1 MSFQNL
7 YESENTLINNHSYKS
22 NDMNLNQKFNFNF
35 INRKFYWKELMK
47 IRIKNLEQT
56 GDISIISPYVENILY
71 TRLDLENLDL
81 LSEEYIIQLITLLQ
95 LVGQYLIY
103 TQKMLESENY
113 DLKQNIIFLK
123 NNLIENEKYK
133 NIIDNL
139 NRQIQE
145 KDFLIKTYQN
155 MTQNTNDINDI
166 NSEGKDINMKS
177 IPEISYIKK
186 TYYYC
191 NICLGKKFKTQKYL
205 DEHMIR
211 RHYNFKDLYI
221 NKKEIEEKNT
231 QDELYR
237 LEFNEKINLIKS
249 QYDDLFRQK
258 EDNREFDILNKK
270 FELLQN
276 QIMLQYNK
284 INKGKN
290 KSDNELK
297 IKYDDLLEKYN
308 ILLKKLEEKERK
320 EKLDRDFD
328 FNKKSSKNEESI
340 HISKKDSKEN
350 FTNKKMDDKNNILEI
365 NQINT
370 NISNFNLIENSKSKE
385 KEIDNKNEIINKSD
399 SKIIKEKNKEE
410 DNKMIKNQKN
420 ENEISFKN
428 DNNDNNNKIDINNNL
443 IKEEENKKF
452 LTNDGNE
459 SIHDQK
465 NKSIQKNEEKKKSIN
480 DNLEI
485 NLNPQNNEL
494 KKSNSTKKEE
504 KIEINISHNSNK
516 KEDNNLKNHKIL
528 LKSKNEK
535 EKEKDDIHEIE
546 INNIL
551 LNKNLDNLDDKLK
564 LFYRQYEQRDKNCLL
579 GEISNYKKTDIPKK
593 SISDIKEIIKEKKY
607 SEDYIKQYKNYG
619 YLNKELQLDELFNSL
634 KKYKNNEIN
643 NQINIKD
650 SSQSENNNIKI
661 SKENKEESKL
671 IDDNKDKVENKKNE
685 IIIESSYIKG
695 FDLTKSTK

>member
-7 YESENTLINNHSYKS
+7 YESEKALLNNNSYKS
-22 NDMNLNQKFNFNF
+22 NDNYSNQKLMFNF

-47 IRIKNLEQT
+47 IRTKNIEST
-56 GDISIISPYVENILY
+56 GDVSILSPYVENILY

-95 LVGQYLIY
+95 LIGQYLVY

-113 DLKQNIIFLK
+113 NLKQNIIYLK
-123 NNLIENEKYK
+123 NNLIENEKYQS
-133 NIIDNL
+133 IIDNL

-145 KDFLIKTYQN
+145 KDFLIRTYQN
-155 MTQNTNDINDI
+155 MTQNGNDINDI
-166 NSEGKDINMKS
+166 NSEDKDINMKNIS
-177 IPEISYIKK
+177 EISYIKK

-221 NKKEIEEKNT
+221 NKKEIEEKKE

-249 QYDDLFRQK
+249 QYDALFIQK

-276 QIMLQYNK
+276 QIMLQNNK
-284 INKGKN
+284 INKEKN
-290 KSDNELK
+290 KSENEVK

-308 ILLKKLEEKERK
+308 ILLKKLEENERK
-320 EKLDRDFD
+320 AKLDKDFD
-328 FNKKSSKNEESI
+328 FEKKSSKNEGNI
-340 HISKKDSKEN
+340 KISKKDSKEDLI
-350 FTNKKMDDKNNILEI
+350 NKKIEEKNNILEI

-370 NISNFNLIENSKSKE
+370 NISNINIINNNKSEE
-385 KEIDNKNEIINKSD
+385 KEIDNINEIINKSD
-399 SKIIKEKNKEE
+399 SKIINEKNKEE
-410 DNKMIKNQKN
+410 DNKININQKN

-428 DNNDNNNKIDINNNL
+428 DNNKSKIDIINSS

-459 SIHDQK
+459 TIHEPK
-465 NKSIQKNEEKKKSIN
+465 NISIQKDEEKKKSIN
-480 DNLEI
+480 DNKEI

-504 KIEINISHNSNK
+504 KFELNISKNSK
-516 KEDNNLKNHKIL
+516 KGEDNILKNPKTI

-535 EKEKDDIHEIE
+535 EKDDINEIE
-546 INNIL
+546 IKNIP
-551 LNKNLDNLDDKLK
+551 LNENLDNLDDKLK
-564 LFYRQYEQRDKNCLL
+564 LFYHQYEQRDKNCLS
-579 GEISNYKKTDIPKK
+579 GEITNYKKTDIPKK
-593 SISDIKEIIKEKKY
+593 SISDIKEILKEKKY

-619 YLNKELQLDELFNSL
+619 YLNKQLQLDELFNSL
-634 KKYKNNEIN
+634 KKHQNN
-643 NQINIKD
+643 NQMILKD
-650 SSQSENNNIKI
+650 SSQNENNNIKI
-661 SKENKEESKL
+661 TQKISKEIKEEDKL
-671 IDDNKDKVENKKNE
+671 IDNNQNKEENKKNE

>member
-7 YESENTLINNHSYKS
+7 YESEKSLLNNNSYKS
-22 NDMNLNQKFNFNF
+22 NDNYSNQKFMFNF

-47 IRIKNLEQT
+47 IRTKNIEST
-56 GDISIISPYVENILY
+56 GDVSILSPYVENILY

-95 LVGQYLIY
+95 LIGQYLVY

-113 DLKQNIIFLK
+113 NLKQNIIYLK
-123 NNLIENEKYK
+123 NNLIENEKYQS
-133 NIIDNL
+133 IIDNL

-155 MTQNTNDINDI
+155 MTQNGNDINDI
-166 NSEGKDINMKS
+166 NSEDKDINMKNIS
-177 IPEISYIKK
+177 EISYIKK

-221 NKKEIEEKNT
+221 NKKEIEEKKE

-249 QYDDLFRQK
+249 QYDALFMQK

-276 QIMLQYNK
+276 QIMLQNNK
-284 INKGKN
+284 INKEKN
-290 KSDNELK
+290 KSENEVK

-308 ILLKKLEEKERK
+308 ILLKKLEENERK
-320 EKLDRDFD
+320 AKLDKDFD
-328 FNKKSSKNEESI
+328 FDKKSSKNEGNI
-340 HISKKDSKEN
+340 KISKKDSKEDLI
-350 FTNKKMDDKNNILEI
+350 NKKIEEKNNILEI

-370 NISNFNLIENSKSKE
+370 NISNINIINNNKSEE
-385 KEIDNKNEIINKSD
+385 KEIDNINEIINKSD
-399 SKIIKEKNKEE
+399 SKIINEKNKEE
-410 DNKMIKNQKN
+410 DNKININQKN

-428 DNNDNNNKIDINNNL
+428 DNNKSKIDIINSS

-459 SIHDQK
+459 TIHEPK
-465 NKSIQKNEEKKKSIN
+465 NISIQKDEEKKKSIN
-480 DNLEI
+480 DNKEI

-504 KIEINISHNSNK
+504 KFELNISKNSK
-516 KEDNNLKNHKIL
+516 KGEDNILKNPKTI

-535 EKEKDDIHEIE
+535 EKDDINEIE
-546 INNIL
+546 IKNIP
-551 LNKNLDNLDDKLK
+551 LNENLDNLDDKLK
-564 LFYRQYEQRDKNCLL
+564 LFYHQYEQRDKNCLS
-579 GEISNYKKTDIPKK
+579 GEITNYKKTDIPKK
-593 SISDIKEIIKEKKY
+593 SISDIKEILKEKKY

-619 YLNKELQLDELFNSL
+619 YLNKQLQLDELFNSL
-634 KKYKNNEIN
+634 KKHQNN
-643 NQINIKD
+643 NQMILKD
-650 SSQSENNNIKI
+650 SSQNENNNIKI
-661 SKENKEESKL
+661 TQKISKEIKEEDKL
-671 IDDNKDKVENKKNE
+671 IDNNQNKEENKKNE

>member
-7 YESENTLINNHSYKS
+7 YEKEKALLNNNSYKS
-22 NDMNLNQKFNFNF
+22 NDIYSNQKFMFNF

-47 IRIKNLEQT
+47 IRTKNIEST
-56 GDISIISPYVENILY
+56 GDVSILSPYVENILY

-95 LVGQYLIY
+95 LIGQYLVY

-113 DLKQNIIFLK
+113 NLKQNIIYLK
-123 NNLIENEKYK
+123 NNLIENEKYQS
-133 NIIDNL
+133 IIDNL

-145 KDFLIKTYQN
+145 KDFLIRTYQN
-155 MTQNTNDINDI
+155 MTQNGNDINDI
-166 NSEGKDINMKS
+166 NSEDKDINMKN

-221 NKKEIEEKNT
+221 NKKEIEEKKE

-249 QYDDLFRQK
+249 QYDALFMQK

-276 QIMLQYNK
+276 QIMLQNNK
-284 INKGKN
+284 INKEKN
-290 KSDNELK
+290 KSENEVK

-308 ILLKKLEEKERK
+308 ILLKKLEENERK
-320 EKLDRDFD
+320 AKLDKDFD
-328 FNKKSSKNEESI
+328 FDKKSSKNEGNI
-340 HISKKDSKEN
+340 KISKKDSKEDLI
-350 FTNKKMDDKNNILEI
+350 NKKIEEKNNILEI

-370 NISNFNLIENSKSKE
+370 NISNINIINNNKSEE
-385 KEIDNKNEIINKSD
+385 KEIDNINEIINKSD
-399 SKIIKEKNKEE
+399 SKIINEKNKEE
-410 DNKMIKNQKN
+410 DNKININQKN

-428 DNNDNNNKIDINNNL
+428 DNNKSKIDIINSS

-459 SIHDQK
+459 TIHEPK
-465 NKSIQKNEEKKKSIN
+465 NISIQKDEEKKKSIN
-480 DNLEI
+480 DNKEI

-504 KIEINISHNSNK
+504 KIELNISKNSK
-516 KEDNNLKNHKIL
+516 KGEDNILKNPKTI

-535 EKEKDDIHEIE
+535 EKDDINEIE
-546 INNIL
+546 IKNIP
-551 LNKNLDNLDDKLK
+551 LNENLDDKLK
-564 LFYRQYEQRDKNCLL
+564 LFYHQYEQRDKKCLS
-579 GEISNYKKTDIPKK
+579 GEITNYKKTDIPKK
-593 SISDIKEIIKEKKY
+593 SISDIKEILKEKKY

-619 YLNKELQLDELFNSL
+619 YLNKQLQLDELFNSL
-634 KKYKNNEIN
+634 KKHQNN
-643 NQINIKD
+643 NQMILKD
-650 SSQSENNNIKI
+650 SSQNENNNIKI
-661 SKENKEESKL
+661 TQKISKEIKEENKL
-671 IDDNKDKVENKKNE
+671 IDNNQNKEENKKNE

>member
-7 YESENTLINNHSYKS
+7 YKSEKSLLNNNSYKS
-22 NDMNLNQKFNFNF
+22 NDIYSNQKFIFNF

-47 IRIKNLEQT
+47 IRTKNIEST
-56 GDISIISPYVENILY
+56 GDVSILSPYVENILY

-95 LVGQYLIY
+95 LIGQYLVY
-103 TQKMLESENY
+103 TQKKLESENY
-113 DLKQNIIFLK
+113 NLKQNIIYLK
-123 NNLIENEKYK
+123 NNLIENEKYQS
-133 NIIDNL
+133 IIDNL

-145 KDFLIKTYQN
+145 KDFLIRTYQN
-155 MTQNTNDINDI
+155 MTQNGNDINDI
-166 NSEGKDINMKS
+166 NSEDKDINMKNIS
-177 IPEISYIKK
+177 EISYIKK

-221 NKKEIEEKNT
+221 NKKEIEEKKE

-249 QYDDLFRQK
+249 QYDALFMQK

-276 QIMLQYNK
+276 QIMLQNNK
-284 INKGKN
+284 INKEKN
-290 KSDNELK
+290 KSENEVK

-308 ILLKKLEEKERK
+308 ILLKKLEENERK
-320 EKLDRDFD
+320 AKLDKDFD
-328 FNKKSSKNEESI
+328 FEKKSSKNEGNI
-340 HISKKDSKEN
+340 KISKKDSKEDLI
-350 FTNKKMDDKNNILEI
+350 NKKIEEKNNILEI
-365 NQINT
+365 NQIN
-370 NISNFNLIENSKSKE
+370 NISNINIINNNKSEE
-385 KEIDNKNEIINKSD
+385 KEIDNINEIINKSD
-399 SKIIKEKNKEE
+399 SKIINEKNKEE
-410 DNKMIKNQKN
+410 DNKININQKN

-428 DNNDNNNKIDINNNL
+428 DNNKSKIDIINSS

-459 SIHDQK
+459 TIHEPK
-465 NKSIQKNEEKKKSIN
+465 NISIQKDEEKKKSIN
-480 DNLEI
+480 DNKEI

-504 KIEINISHNSNK
+504 KFELNISKNSK
-516 KEDNNLKNHKIL
+516 KGEDNILKNPKTI

-535 EKEKDDIHEIE
+535 EKDDINEIE
-546 INNIL
+546 IKNIP
-551 LNKNLDNLDDKLK
+551 LNENLDNLDDKLK
-564 LFYRQYEQRDKNCLL
+564 LFYHQYEQRDKKCLS
-579 GEISNYKKTDIPKK
+579 GEITNYKKTDIPKK
-593 SISDIKEIIKEKKY
+593 SISDIKEILKEKKY

-619 YLNKELQLDELFNSL
+619 YLNKQLQLDELFNSL
-634 KKYKNNEIN
+634 KKHQNN
-643 NQINIKD
+643 NQMILKD
-650 SSQSENNNIKI
+650 SSQNENNNIKI
-661 SKENKEESKL
+661 TQKISKEIKEENKL
-671 IDDNKDKVENKKNE
+671 IDNNQNKEENKKNE

>member
-7 YESENTLINNHSYKS
+7 YKSEKSLLNNNSYKS
-22 NDMNLNQKFNFNF
+22 NDIYSNQKFIFNF

-47 IRIKNLEQT
+47 IRTKNIEST
-56 GDISIISPYVENILY
+56 GDVSILSPYVENILY

-95 LVGQYLIY
+95 LIGQYLVY

-113 DLKQNIIFLK
+113 NLKQNIIYLK
-123 NNLIENEKYK
+123 NNLIENEKYQS
-133 NIIDNL
+133 IIDNL

-145 KDFLIKTYQN
+145 KDFLIRTYQN
-155 MTQNTNDINDI
+155 MTQNGNDINDI
-166 NSEGKDINMKS
+166 NSEDKDINMKNIS
-177 IPEISYIKK
+177 EISYIKK

-221 NKKEIEEKNT
+221 NKKEIEEKKE

-249 QYDDLFRQK
+249 QYDALFIQK

-276 QIMLQYNK
+276 QIMLQNNK
-284 INKGKN
+284 INKEKN
-290 KSDNELK
+290 KSENEVK

-308 ILLKKLEEKERK
+308 ILLKKLEENERK
-320 EKLDRDFD
+320 AKLDKDFD
-328 FNKKSSKNEESI
+328 FDKKSSKNEGNI
-340 HISKKDSKEN
+340 KISKKDSKEDLI
-350 FTNKKMDDKNNILEI
+350 NKKIEEKNNILEI

-370 NISNFNLIENSKSKE
+370 NISNINIINNNKSEE
-385 KEIDNKNEIINKSD
+385 KEIDNINEIINKSD
-399 SKIIKEKNKEE
+399 SKIINEKNKEE
-410 DNKMIKNQKN
+410 DNKININQKN

-428 DNNDNNNKIDINNNL
+428 DNNKSKIDIINSS

-459 SIHDQK
+459 TIHEPK
-465 NKSIQKNEEKKKSIN
+465 NISIQKDEEKKKSIN
-480 DNLEI
+480 DNKEI

-504 KIEINISHNSNK
+504 KFELNISKNSK
-516 KEDNNLKNHKIL
+516 KGEDNILKNPKTI

-535 EKEKDDIHEIE
+535 EKDDINEIE
-546 INNIL
+546 IKNIP
-551 LNKNLDNLDDKLK
+551 LNENLDNLDDKLK
-564 LFYRQYEQRDKNCLL
+564 LFYHQYEQRDKKCLS
-579 GEISNYKKTDIPKK
+579 GEITNYKKTDIPKK
-593 SISDIKEIIKEKKY
+593 SISDIKEILKEKKY

-619 YLNKELQLDELFNSL
+619 YLNKQLQLDELFNSL
-634 KKYKNNEIN
+634 KKHQNN
-643 NQINIKD
+643 NQMILKD
-650 SSQSENNNIKI
+650 SSQNENNNIKI
-661 SKENKEESKL
+661 TQKISKEIKEENKL
-671 IDDNKDKVENKKNE
+671 IDNNQNKEENKKNE

>member
-7 YESENTLINNHSYKS
+7 YESEKALLNNNSYKS
-22 NDMNLNQKFNFNF
+22 NDNYSNQKLMFNF

-47 IRIKNLEQT
+47 IRTKNIEST
-56 GDISIISPYVENILY
+56 GDVSILSPYVENILY

-95 LVGQYLIY
+95 LIGQYLVY

-113 DLKQNIIFLK
+113 NLKQNIIYLK
-123 NNLIENEKYK
+123 NNLIENEKYQS
-133 NIIDNL
+133 IIDNL

-145 KDFLIKTYQN
+145 KDFLIRTYQN
-155 MTQNTNDINDI
+155 MTQNGNYINDI
-166 NSEGKDINMKS
+166 NSEDKDINMKNIS
-177 IPEISYIKK
+177 EISYIKK

-221 NKKEIEEKNT
+221 NKKEIEEKKE

-249 QYDDLFRQK
+249 QYDALFIQK

-276 QIMLQYNK
+276 QIMLQNNK
-284 INKGKN
+284 INKEKN
-290 KSDNELK
+290 KSENEVK

-308 ILLKKLEEKERK
+308 ILLKKLEENERK
-320 EKLDRDFD
+320 AKLDKDFD
-328 FNKKSSKNEESI
+328 FDKKSSKNEGNI
-340 HISKKDSKEN
+340 KISKKDSKEGLI
-350 FTNKKMDDKNNILEI
+350 NKKIEEKNNILEI

-370 NISNFNLIENSKSKE
+370 NISNINIINNSKNKE

-399 SKIIKEKNKEE
+399 SKIINEKNKEE
-410 DNKMIKNQKN
+410 DNKININQKN

-428 DNNDNNNKIDINNNL
+428 DNNKSKIDIINSS

-459 SIHDQK
+459 TIHEPKNISFQK
-465 NKSIQKNEEKKKSIN
+465 DEEKKKSIN
-480 DNLEI
+480 DNKEI
-485 NLNPQNNEL
+485 NLNSQNNEL

-504 KIEINISHNSNK
+504 KFELNISKNSK
-516 KEDNNLKNHKIL
+516 KGEDNILKNPKTI

-535 EKEKDDIHEIE
+535 EKDDINEIE
-546 INNIL
+546 IKNIP
-551 LNKNLDNLDDKLK
+551 LNENLDNLDDKLK
-564 LFYRQYEQRDKNCLL
+564 LFYHQYEQRDKNCLS
-579 GEISNYKKTDIPKK
+579 GEITNYKKTDIPKK
-593 SISDIKEIIKEKKY
+593 SISDIKEILKEKKY

-619 YLNKELQLDELFNSL
+619 YLNKQLQLDELFNSL
-634 KKYKNNEIN
+634 KKHQNN
-643 NQINIKD
+643 NQMILKD
-650 SSQSENNNIKI
+650 SSQNENNNIKI
-661 SKENKEESKL
+661 TQKISKEIKEEDKL
-671 IDDNKDKVENKKNE
+671 IDNNQNKEENKKNE

>member
-7 YESENTLINNHSYKS
+7 YESEKSLLNNNSYKS
-22 NDMNLNQKFNFNF
+22 NDIYSNQKFMFNF

-47 IRIKNLEQT
+47 IRTKNIEST
-56 GDISIISPYVENILY
+56 GDVSILSPYVENILY

-95 LVGQYLIY
+95 LIGQYLVY
-103 TQKMLESENY
+103 TQKKLESENY
-113 DLKQNIIFLK
+113 NLKQNIIYLK
-123 NNLIENEKYK
+123 NNLIENEKYQS
-133 NIIDNL
+133 IIDNL

-155 MTQNTNDINDI
+155 MTQNGNDINDI
-166 NSEGKDINMKS
+166 NSEDKDLNMKNIS
-177 IPEISYIKK
+177 EISYIKK

-221 NKKEIEEKNT
+221 NKKEIEEKKE

-249 QYDDLFRQK
+249 QYDTLFIQN

-276 QIMLQYNK
+276 QIMLQNNK
-284 INKGKN
+284 INKDKN
-290 KSDNELK
+290 KSENEVK

-308 ILLKKLEEKERK
+308 ILLKKLEENERK
-320 EKLDRDFD
+320 AKLDKDFD
-328 FNKKSSKNEESI
+328 FDKKSSKNEGNI
-340 HISKKDSKEN
+340 KISKKDSKEDLI
-350 FTNKKMDDKNNILEI
+350 NKKIEEKNNILEI

-370 NISNFNLIENSKSKE
+370 NISNINIINNNKSEE
-385 KEIDNKNEIINKSD
+385 KEIDNINEIINKSD
-399 SKIIKEKNKEE
+399 SKIINEKNKEE
-410 DNKMIKNQKN
+410 DNKININQKN

-428 DNNDNNNKIDINNNL
+428 DNNKSKIDIINSS

-459 SIHDQK
+459 TIHEPK
-465 NKSIQKNEEKKKSIN
+465 NISIQKDEEKKKSIN
-480 DNLEI
+480 DNKEI

-504 KIEINISHNSNK
+504 KLELNISKNSK
-516 KEDNNLKNHKIL
+516 KGEDNILKNPKTI

-535 EKEKDDIHEIE
+535 EKDDINEIE
-546 INNIL
+546 IKNIP
-551 LNKNLDNLDDKLK
+551 LNENLDNLDDKLK
-564 LFYRQYEQRDKNCLL
+564 LFYHQYEQRDKNCLS
-579 GEISNYKKTDIPKK
+579 GEITNYKKTDIPKK
-593 SISDIKEIIKEKKY
+593 SISDIKEILKEKKY

-619 YLNKELQLDELFNSL
+619 YLNKQLQLDELFNSL
-634 KKYKNNEIN
+634 KKHQNN
-643 NQINIKD
+643 NQMILKD
-650 SSQSENNNIKI
+650 SSQNENNNIKI
-661 SKENKEESKL
+661 TQKISKEIKEENKL
-671 IDDNKDKVENKKNE
+671 IDNNQNKEENKKNE

>member
-7 YESENTLINNHSYKS
+7 YESEKSLLNNNSYKS
-22 NDMNLNQKFNFNF
+22 NDIYSNQKFMFNF

-47 IRIKNLEQT
+47 IRTKNIEST
-56 GDISIISPYVENILY
+56 GDVSILSPYVENILY
-71 TRLDLENLDL
+71 TRLDFENLDL

-95 LVGQYLIY
+95 LIGQYLVY

-113 DLKQNIIFLK
+113 NLKQNIIYLK
-123 NNLIENEKYK
+123 NNLIENEKYQS
-133 NIIDNL
+133 IIDNL

-145 KDFLIKTYQN
+145 KDFLIRTYQN
-155 MTQNTNDINDI
+155 MTQNGNDINDI
-166 NSEGKDINMKS
+166 NSENKDINMKNIS
-177 IPEISYIKK
+177 EISYIKK

-221 NKKEIEEKNT
+221 NKKEIEEKKE

-249 QYDDLFRQK
+249 QYDALFMQK

-276 QIMLQYNK
+276 QIMLQNNK
-284 INKGKN
+284 INKEKN
-290 KSDNELK
+290 KSENEVK

-308 ILLKKLEEKERK
+308 ILLKKLEENERK
-320 EKLDRDFD
+320 EKLDKDFD
-328 FNKKSSKNEESI
+328 FEKKSSKNEGNI
-340 HISKKDSKEN
+340 KISKKDSKEDLI
-350 FTNKKMDDKNNILEI
+350 NKKIEEKNNILEI

-370 NISNFNLIENSKSKE
+370 NISNINTINNNNSKE

-399 SKIIKEKNKEE
+399 SKIINEKNKEE
-410 DNKMIKNQKN
+410 DNKININQKN

-428 DNNDNNNKIDINNNL
+428 DNNKSKIDIINSS

-459 SIHDQK
+459 TIHEPK
-465 NKSIQKNEEKKKSIN
+465 NISIQKDEEKKKSIN
-480 DNLEI
+480 DNKEI

-504 KIEINISHNSNK
+504 KLELNISKNSK
-516 KEDNNLKNHKIL
+516 KGEDNILKNPKTI

-535 EKEKDDIHEIE
+535 EKDDINEIE
-546 INNIL
+546 IKNIP
-551 LNKNLDNLDDKLK
+551 LNENLDNLDDKLK
-564 LFYRQYEQRDKNCLL
+564 LFYHQYEQRDKNCLS
-579 GEISNYKKTDIPKK
+579 GEITNYKKTDIPKK
-593 SISDIKEIIKEKKY
+593 SISDIKEILKEKKY

-619 YLNKELQLDELFNSL
+619 YLNKQLQLDELFNSL
-634 KKYKNNEIN
+634 KKHQNN
-643 NQINIKD
+643 NQMILKD
-650 SSQSENNNIKI
+650 SSQNENNNIKI
-661 SKENKEESKL
+661 TQKISKEIKEENKL
-671 IDDNKDKVENKKNE
+671 IDNNQNKEENKKNE

>member
-7 YESENTLINNHSYKS
+7 YESEKSLLNNNSYKS
-22 NDMNLNQKFNFNF
+22 NDIYSNQKFMFNF

-47 IRIKNLEQT
+47 IRIKNIEST
-56 GDISIISPYVENILY
+56 GDVSILSPYVENILY

-95 LVGQYLIY
+95 LIGQYLVY
-103 TQKMLESENY
+103 TQKKLESENY
-113 DLKQNIIFLK
+113 NLKQNIIYLK
-123 NNLIENEKYK
+123 NNLIENEKYQS
-133 NIIDNL
+133 IIDNL

-145 KDFLIKTYQN
+145 KDFLIRTYQN
-155 MTQNTNDINDI
+155 MTQNGNDINDI
-166 NSEGKDINMKS
+166 NSEDKDINMKNIS
-177 IPEISYIKK
+177 EISYIKK

-221 NKKEIEEKNT
+221 NKKEIEEKKE

-249 QYDDLFRQK
+249 QYDALFMQK

-276 QIMLQYNK
+276 QIMLQNNK
-284 INKGKN
+284 INKEKN
-290 KSDNELK
+290 KSENEVK
-297 IKYDDLLEKYN
+297 IKYDGLLEKYN
-308 ILLKKLEEKERK
+308 ILLKKLEENERK
-320 EKLDRDFD
+320 AKLDKDFD
-328 FNKKSSKNEESI
+328 FDKKSSKNEGNI
-340 HISKKDSKEN
+340 KISKKDSKEDLI
-350 FTNKKMDDKNNILEI
+350 NKKIEEKNNILEI

-370 NISNFNLIENSKSKE
+370 NISNINIINNNKSEE
-385 KEIDNKNEIINKSD
+385 KEIDNINEIINKSD
-399 SKIIKEKNKEE
+399 SKIINEKNKEE
-410 DNKMIKNQKN
+410 DNKININQKN

-428 DNNDNNNKIDINNNL
+428 DNNKSKIDIINSS

-459 SIHDQK
+459 TIHEPK
-465 NKSIQKNEEKKKSIN
+465 NISIQKDEEKKKSIN
-480 DNLEI
+480 DNKEI

-504 KIEINISHNSNK
+504 KFELNISKNSK
-516 KEDNNLKNHKIL
+516 KGEDNILKNPKTI

-535 EKEKDDIHEIE
+535 EKDDINEIE
-546 INNIL
+546 IKNIP
-551 LNKNLDNLDDKLK
+551 LNENLDNLDDKLK
-564 LFYRQYEQRDKNCLL
+564 LFYHQYEQRDKKCLS
-579 GEISNYKKTDIPKK
+579 GEITNYKKTDIPKK
-593 SISDIKEIIKEKKY
+593 SISDIKEILKEKKY

-619 YLNKELQLDELFNSL
+619 YLNKQLQLDELFNSL
-634 KKYKNNEIN
+634 KKHQNN
-643 NQINIKD
+643 NQMILKD
-650 SSQSENNNIKI
+650 SSQNENNNIKI
-661 SKENKEESKL
+661 TQKISKEIKEENKL
-671 IDDNKDKVENKKNE
+671 IDNNQNKEENKKNE

>member
-7 YESENTLINNHSYKS
+7 YEKEKALLNNNSYKS
-22 NDMNLNQKFNFNF
+22 NDIYSNQKFMFNF

-47 IRIKNLEQT
+47 IRIKNIEST
-56 GDISIISPYVENILY
+56 GDVSILSPYVENILY

-95 LVGQYLIY
+95 LIGQYLVY

-113 DLKQNIIFLK
+113 NLKQNIIYLK
-123 NNLIENEKYK
+123 NNLIENEKYQS
-133 NIIDNL
+133 IIDNL

-145 KDFLIKTYQN
+145 KDFLIRTYQN
-155 MTQNTNDINDI
+155 MTQNGNDINDI
-166 NSEGKDINMKS
+166 NSEDKDINMKNIS
-177 IPEISYIKK
+177 EISYIKK

-221 NKKEIEEKNT
+221 NKKEIEEKKE

-249 QYDDLFRQK
+249 QYDALFMQK

-276 QIMLQYNK
+276 QIMLQNNK
-284 INKGKN
+284 INKEKN
-290 KSDNELK
+290 KSENEVK

-308 ILLKKLEEKERK
+308 ILLKKLEENERK
-320 EKLDRDFD
+320 AKLDKDFD
-328 FNKKSSKNEESI
+328 FDKKSSKNEGNI
-340 HISKKDSKEN
+340 KISKKDSKEDLI
-350 FTNKKMDDKNNILEI
+350 NKKIEEKNNILEI

-370 NISNFNLIENSKSKE
+370 NISNINIINNNKSEE
-385 KEIDNKNEIINKSD
+385 KEIDNINEIINKSD
-399 SKIIKEKNKEE
+399 SKIINEKNKEE
-410 DNKMIKNQKN
+410 DNKININQKN

-428 DNNDNNNKIDINNNL
+428 DNNKSKIDIINSS

-459 SIHDQK
+459 TIHEPK
-465 NKSIQKNEEKKKSIN
+465 NISIQKDEEKKKSIN
-480 DNLEI
+480 DNKEI
-485 NLNPQNNEL
+485 NINSQNNEL

-504 KIEINISHNSNK
+504 KLELNISKNSK
-516 KEDNNLKNHKIL
+516 KGEDNILKNPKTI

-535 EKEKDDIHEIE
+535 EKDDINEIE
-546 INNIL
+546 IKNIP
-551 LNKNLDNLDDKLK
+551 LNENLDNLDDKLK
-564 LFYRQYEQRDKNCLL
+564 LFYHQYEQRDKKCLS
-579 GEISNYKKTDIPKK
+579 GEITNYKKTDIPKK
-593 SISDIKEIIKEKKY
+593 SISDIKEILKEKKY

-619 YLNKELQLDELFNSL
+619 YLNKQLQLDELFNSL
-634 KKYKNNEIN
+634 KKHQNN
-643 NQINIKD
+643 NQMILKD
-650 SSQSENNNIKI
+650 SSQNENNNIKI
-661 SKENKEESKL
+661 TQKISKEIKEEDKL
-671 IDDNKDKVENKKNE
+671 IDNNQNKEENKKNE

>member
-7 YESENTLINNHSYKS
+7 YEKEKALLNNNSYKS
-22 NDMNLNQKFNFNF
+22 NDIYSNQKFIFNF

-47 IRIKNLEQT
+47 IRTKNIEST
-56 GDISIISPYVENILY
+56 GDVSILSPYVENILY

-95 LVGQYLIY
+95 LIGQYLVY

-113 DLKQNIIFLK
+113 NLKQNIIYLK
-123 NNLIENEKYK
+123 NNLIENEKYQS
-133 NIIDNL
+133 IIDNL

-145 KDFLIKTYQN
+145 KDFLIRTYQN
-155 MTQNTNDINDI
+155 MTQNGNDINDI
-166 NSEGKDINMKS
+166 NSEDKDINMKNIS
-177 IPEISYIKK
+177 EISYIKK

-221 NKKEIEEKNT
+221 NKKEIEEKKE

-249 QYDDLFRQK
+249 QYDALFIQK

-276 QIMLQYNK
+276 QIMLQNNK
-284 INKGKN
+284 INKEKN
-290 KSDNELK
+290 KSENEVK

-308 ILLKKLEEKERK
+308 ILLKKLEENERK
-320 EKLDRDFD
+320 AKLDKDFD
-328 FNKKSSKNEESI
+328 FEKKSSKNEGNI
-340 HISKKDSKEN
+340 KISKKDSKEDLI
-350 FTNKKMDDKNNILEI
+350 NKKIEEKNNILEI

-370 NISNFNLIENSKSKE
+370 NISNINIINNNKSEE
-385 KEIDNKNEIINKSD
+385 KEIDNINEIINKSD
-399 SKIIKEKNKEE
+399 SKIINEKNKEE
-410 DNKMIKNQKN
+410 DNKININQKN

-428 DNNDNNNKIDINNNL
+428 DNNKSKIDIINSS

-459 SIHDQK
+459 TIHEPK
-465 NKSIQKNEEKKKSIN
+465 NISIQKDEEKKKSIN
-480 DNLEI
+480 DNKEI

-504 KIEINISHNSNK
+504 KFELNISKNSK
-516 KEDNNLKNHKIL
+516 KGEDNILKNPKTI

-535 EKEKDDIHEIE
+535 ERDDINEIE
-546 INNIL
+546 IKNIP
-551 LNKNLDNLDDKLK
+551 LNENLDNLDDKLK
-564 LFYRQYEQRDKNCLL
+564 LFYHQYEQRDKNCLS
-579 GEISNYKKTDIPKK
+579 GEITNYKKTDIPKK
-593 SISDIKEIIKEKKY
+593 SISDIKEILKEKKY

-619 YLNKELQLDELFNSL
+619 YLNKQLQLDELFNSL
-634 KKYKNNEIN
+634 KKHQNN
-643 NQINIKD
+643 NQMILKD
-650 SSQSENNNIKI
+650 SSQNENNNIKI
-661 SKENKEESKL
+661 TQKISKEIKEENKL
-671 IDDNKDKVENKKNE
+671 IDNNQNKEENKKNE

>member
-7 YESENTLINNHSYKS
+7 YESEKSLLNNNSYKS
-22 NDMNLNQKFNFNF
+22 NDIYSNQKFMFNF

-47 IRIKNLEQT
+47 IRIKNIEST
-56 GDISIISPYVENILY
+56 GDVSILSPYVENILY

-95 LVGQYLIY
+95 LIGQYLVY

-113 DLKQNIIFLK
+113 NLKQNIIYLK
-123 NNLIENEKYK
+123 NNLIENEKYQS
-133 NIIDNL
+133 IIDNL

-145 KDFLIKTYQN
+145 KDFLIRTYQN
-155 MTQNTNDINDI
+155 MTQNGNDINDI
-166 NSEGKDINMKS
+166 NSEDKDINMKN

-221 NKKEIEEKNT
+221 NKKEIEEKKE

-249 QYDDLFRQK
+249 QYDALFMQK

-276 QIMLQYNK
+276 QIMLQNNK
-284 INKGKN
+284 INKEKN
-290 KSDNELK
+290 KSENEVK

-308 ILLKKLEEKERK
+308 ILLKKLEENERK
-320 EKLDRDFD
+320 AKLDKDFD
-328 FNKKSSKNEESI
+328 FDKKSSKNEGNI
-340 HISKKDSKEN
+340 KISKKDSKEDLI
-350 FTNKKMDDKNNILEI
+350 NKKIEEKNNILEI

-370 NISNFNLIENSKSKE
+370 NISNINIINNNKSEE
-385 KEIDNKNEIINKSD
+385 KEIDNINEIINKSD
-399 SKIIKEKNKEE
+399 SKIINEKNKEE
-410 DNKMIKNQKN
+410 DNKININQKN

-428 DNNDNNNKIDINNNL
+428 DNNKSKIDIINSS

-459 SIHDQK
+459 TIHEPK
-465 NKSIQKNEEKKKSIN
+465 NISIQKDEEKKKSIN
-480 DNLEI
+480 DNKEI

-504 KIEINISHNSNK
+504 KLELNISKNSK
-516 KEDNNLKNHKIL
+516 KGEDNILKNPKTI

-535 EKEKDDIHEIE
+535 EKDDINEIE
-546 INNIL
+546 IKNIP
-551 LNKNLDNLDDKLK
+551 LNENLDNLDDKLK
-564 LFYRQYEQRDKNCLL
+564 LFYHQYEQRDKKCLS
-579 GEISNYKKTDIPKK
+579 GEITNYKKTDIPKK
-593 SISDIKEIIKEKKY
+593 SISDIKEILKEKKY

-619 YLNKELQLDELFNSL
+619 YLNKQLQLDELFNSL
-634 KKYKNNEIN
+634 KKHQNN
-643 NQINIKD
+643 NQMILKD
-650 SSQSENNNIKI
+650 SSQNENNNIKI
-661 SKENKEESKL
+661 TQKISKEIKEEDKL
-671 IDDNKDKVENKKNE
+671 IDNNQNKEENKKNE

>member
-7 YESENTLINNHSYKS
+7 YESEKSLLNNNSYKS
-22 NDMNLNQKFNFNF
+22 NDIYSNQKFMFNF

-47 IRIKNLEQT
+47 IRTKNIEST
-56 GDISIISPYVENILY
+56 GDVSILSPYVENILY

-95 LVGQYLIY
+95 LIGQYLVY
-103 TQKMLESENY
+103 TQKKLESENY
-113 DLKQNIIFLK
+113 NLKQNIIYLK
-123 NNLIENEKYK
+123 NNLIENEKYQS
-133 NIIDNL
+133 IIDNL

-155 MTQNTNDINDI
+155 MTQNGNDINDI
-166 NSEGKDINMKS
+166 NSEDKDKNMKN

-221 NKKEIEEKNT
+221 NKKEIEEKKE

-249 QYDDLFRQK
+249 QYDALFIQK

-276 QIMLQYNK
+276 QIMLQNNK
-284 INKGKN
+284 INKDKN
-290 KSDNELK
+290 KSENEVK

-308 ILLKKLEEKERK
+308 ILLKKLEENERK
-320 EKLDRDFD
+320 AKLDKDFD
-328 FNKKSSKNEESI
+328 FEKKSSKNEGNI
-340 HISKKDSKEN
+340 KISKKDSKEDLI
-350 FTNKKMDDKNNILEI
+350 NKKIEEKNNILEI
-365 NQINT
+365 NQIN
-370 NISNFNLIENSKSKE
+370 NISNINIINNNKSEE
-385 KEIDNKNEIINKSD
+385 KEIDNINEIINKSD
-399 SKIIKEKNKEE
+399 SKIINEKNKEE
-410 DNKMIKNQKN
+410 DNKININQKN

-428 DNNDNNNKIDINNNL
+428 DNNKSKIDIINSS

-459 SIHDQK
+459 TIHEPK
-465 NKSIQKNEEKKKSIN
+465 NISIQKDEEKKKSIN
-480 DNLEI
+480 DNKEI

-504 KIEINISHNSNK
+504 KFELNISKNSK
-516 KEDNNLKNHKIL
+516 KGEDNILKNPKTI

-535 EKEKDDIHEIE
+535 EKDDINEIE
-546 INNIL
+546 IKNIP
-551 LNKNLDNLDDKLK
+551 LNENLDNLDDKLK
-564 LFYRQYEQRDKNCLL
+564 LFYHQYEQRDKKCLS
-579 GEISNYKKTDIPKK
+579 GEITNYKKTDIPKK
-593 SISDIKEIIKEKKY
+593 SISDIKEILKEKKY

-619 YLNKELQLDELFNSL
+619 YLNKQLQLDELFNSL
-634 KKYKNNEIN
+634 KKHQNN
-643 NQINIKD
+643 NQMILKD
-650 SSQSENNNIKI
+650 SSQNENNNIKI
-661 SKENKEESKL
+661 TQKISKEIKEENKL
-671 IDDNKDKVENKKNE
+671 IDNNQNKEENKKNE

>member
-7 YESENTLINNHSYKS
+7 YKSEKSLLNNNSYKS
-22 NDMNLNQKFNFNF
+22 NDIYSNQKFIFNF

-47 IRIKNLEQT
+47 IRTKNIEST
-56 GDISIISPYVENILY
+56 GDVSILSPYVENILY

-95 LVGQYLIY
+95 LIGQYLVY

-113 DLKQNIIFLK
+113 NLKQNIIYLK
-123 NNLIENEKYK
+123 NNLIENEKYQS
-133 NIIDNL
+133 IIDNL

-145 KDFLIKTYQN
+145 KDFLIRTYQN
-155 MTQNTNDINDI
+155 MTQNGNDINDI
-166 NSEGKDINMKS
+166 NSEDKDINMKNIS
-177 IPEISYIKK
+177 EISYIKK

-221 NKKEIEEKNT
+221 NKKEIEEKKE

-249 QYDDLFRQK
+249 QYDALFIQK

-276 QIMLQYNK
+276 QIMLQNNK
-284 INKGKN
+284 INKEKN
-290 KSDNELK
+290 KSENEVK

-308 ILLKKLEEKERK
+308 ILLKKLEENERK
-320 EKLDRDFD
+320 AKLDKDFD
-328 FNKKSSKNEESI
+328 FDKKSSKNEGNI
-340 HISKKDSKEN
+340 KISKKDSKEDLI
-350 FTNKKMDDKNNILEI
+350 NKKIEEKNNILEI

-370 NISNFNLIENSKSKE
+370 NISNINIINNSKNKE

-399 SKIIKEKNKEE
+399 SKIINEKNKEE
-410 DNKMIKNQKN
+410 DNKNNINQKN

-428 DNNDNNNKIDINNNL
+428 DNNKSKIDIINSS

-459 SIHDQK
+459 TIHEPK
-465 NKSIQKNEEKKKSIN
+465 NISIQKDEEKKKSIN
-480 DNLEI
+480 DNKEI

-504 KIEINISHNSNK
+504 KFELNISKNSK
-516 KEDNNLKNHKIL
+516 KGEDNILKNPKTI

-535 EKEKDDIHEIE
+535 EKDDINEIE
-546 INNIL
+546 IKNIP
-551 LNKNLDNLDDKLK
+551 LNENLDNLDDKLK
-564 LFYRQYEQRDKNCLL
+564 LFYHQYEQRDKKCLS
-579 GEISNYKKTDIPKK
+579 GEITNYKKTDIPKK
-593 SISDIKEIIKEKKY
+593 SISDIKEILKEKKY

-619 YLNKELQLDELFNSL
+619 YLNKQLQLDELFNSL
-634 KKYKNNEIN
+634 KKHQNN
-643 NQINIKD
+643 NQMILKD
-650 SSQSENNNIKI
+650 SSQNENNNIKI
-661 SKENKEESKL
+661 TQKISKEIKEENKL
-671 IDDNKDKVENKKNE
+671 IDNNQNKEENKKNE

>member
-7 YESENTLINNHSYKS
+7 YEKEKALLNNNSYKS
-22 NDMNLNQKFNFNF
+22 NDIYSNQKFIFNF

-47 IRIKNLEQT
+47 IRTKNIEST
-56 GDISIISPYVENILY
+56 GDVSILSPYVENILY

-95 LVGQYLIY
+95 LIGQYLVY

-113 DLKQNIIFLK
+113 NLKQNIIYLK
-123 NNLIENEKYK
+123 NNLIENEKYQS
-133 NIIDNL
+133 IIDNL

-145 KDFLIKTYQN
+145 KDFLIRTYQN
-155 MTQNTNDINDI
+155 MTQNGNDINDI
-166 NSEGKDINMKS
+166 NSEDKDINMKNIS
-177 IPEISYIKK
+177 EISYIKK

-221 NKKEIEEKNT
+221 NKKEIEEKKE

-249 QYDDLFRQK
+249 QYDALFMQK

-276 QIMLQYNK
+276 QIMLQNNK
-284 INKGKN
+284 INKEKN
-290 KSDNELK
+290 KSENEVK

-308 ILLKKLEEKERK
+308 ILLKKLEENERK
-320 EKLDRDFD
+320 AKLDKDFD
-328 FNKKSSKNEESI
+328 FDKKSSKNEGNI
-340 HISKKDSKEN
+340 KISKKDSKEDLI
-350 FTNKKMDDKNNILEI
+350 NKKIEEKNNILEI

-370 NISNFNLIENSKSKE
+370 NISNINIINNNKSEE
-385 KEIDNKNEIINKSD
+385 KEIDNINEIINKSD
-399 SKIIKEKNKEE
+399 SKIINEKNKEE
-410 DNKMIKNQKN
+410 DNKININQKN

-428 DNNDNNNKIDINNNL
+428 DNNKSKIDIINSS

-459 SIHDQK
+459 TIHEPK
-465 NKSIQKNEEKKKSIN
+465 NISIQKDEEKKKSIN
-480 DNLEI
+480 DNKEI

-504 KIEINISHNSNK
+504 KFELNISKNSK
-516 KEDNNLKNHKIL
+516 KGEDNILKNPKTI

-535 EKEKDDIHEIE
+535 EKDDINEIE
-546 INNIL
+546 IKNIP
-551 LNKNLDNLDDKLK
+551 LNENLDNLDDKLK
-564 LFYRQYEQRDKNCLL
+564 LFYHQYEQRDKKCLS
-579 GEISNYKKTDIPKK
+579 GEITNYKKTDIPKK
-593 SISDIKEIIKEKKY
+593 SISDIKEILKEKKY

-619 YLNKELQLDELFNSL
+619 YLNKQLQLDELFNSL
-634 KKYKNNEIN
+634 KKHQNN
-643 NQINIKD
+643 NQMILKD
-650 SSQSENNNIKI
+650 SSQNENNNIKI
-661 SKENKEESKL
+661 TQKISKEIKEENKL
-671 IDDNKDKVENKKNE
+671 IDNNQNKEENKKNE

>member
-7 YESENTLINNHSYKS
+7 YESEKSLLNNNSYKS
-22 NDMNLNQKFNFNF
+22 NDIYSNQKFMFNF

-47 IRIKNLEQT
+47 IRTKNIEST
-56 GDISIISPYVENILY
+56 GDVSILSPYVENILY

-95 LVGQYLIY
+95 LIGQYLVY

-113 DLKQNIIFLK
+113 NLKQNIIYLK
-123 NNLIENEKYK
+123 NNLIENEKYQS
-133 NIIDNL
+133 IIDNL

-145 KDFLIKTYQN
+145 KDFLIRTYQN
-155 MTQNTNDINDI
+155 MTQNGNDINDI
-166 NSEGKDINMKS
+166 NSEDKDINMKNIS
-177 IPEISYIKK
+177 EISNKKK

-221 NKKEIEEKNT
+221 NKKEIEEKKE

-249 QYDDLFRQK
+249 QYDALFMQK

-276 QIMLQYNK
+276 QIMLQNNK
-284 INKGKN
+284 INKEKN
-290 KSDNELK
+290 KSENEVK

-308 ILLKKLEEKERK
+308 ILLKKLEENERK
-320 EKLDRDFD
+320 AKLDKDFD
-328 FNKKSSKNEESI
+328 FDKKSSKNEGNI
-340 HISKKDSKEN
+340 KISKKDSKEGLI
-350 FTNKKMDDKNNILEI
+350 NKKIEEKNNILEI

-370 NISNFNLIENSKSKE
+370 NISNINIINNNKSEE

-399 SKIIKEKNKEE
+399 SKIINEKNKEE
-410 DNKMIKNQKN
+410 DNKININQKN

-428 DNNDNNNKIDINNNL
+428 DNNKSKIDIINSA

-459 SIHDQK
+459 TIHEPK
-465 NKSIQKNEEKKKSIN
+465 NISIQKDEEKKKSIN
-480 DNLEI
+480 DNKEI

-504 KIEINISHNSNK
+504 KLELNISKNSK
-516 KEDNNLKNHKIL
+516 KGEDNILKNPKTI

-535 EKEKDDIHEIE
+535 EKDDINEIE
-546 INNIL
+546 IKNIP
-551 LNKNLDNLDDKLK
+551 LNENLDNLDDKLK
-564 LFYRQYEQRDKNCLL
+564 LFYHQYEQRDKKCLS
-579 GEISNYKKTDIPKK
+579 GEITNYKKTDIPKK
-593 SISDIKEIIKEKKY
+593 SISDIKEILKEKKY

-619 YLNKELQLDELFNSL
+619 YLNKQLQLDELFNSL
-634 KKYKNNEIN
+634 KKHQNN
-643 NQINIKD
+643 NQMILKD
-650 SSQSENNNIKI
+650 SSQNENNNIKI
-661 SKENKEESKL
+661 TQKISKEIKEENKL
-671 IDDNKDKVENKKNE
+671 IDNNQNKEENKKNE

>member
-7 YESENTLINNHSYKS
+7 YEKEKALLNNNSYKS
-22 NDMNLNQKFNFNF
+22 NDIYSNQKFMFNF

-47 IRIKNLEQT
+47 IRTKNIEST
-56 GDISIISPYVENILY
+56 GDVSILSPYVENILY

-95 LVGQYLIY
+95 LIGQYLVY

-113 DLKQNIIFLK
+113 NLKQNIIYLK
-123 NNLIENEKYK
+123 NNLIENEKYQS
-133 NIIDNL
+133 IIDNL

-145 KDFLIKTYQN
+145 KDFLIRTYQN
-155 MTQNTNDINDI
+155 MTQNGNDINDI
-166 NSEGKDINMKS
+166 NSEDKDINMKNIS
-177 IPEISYIKK
+177 EISYIKK

-221 NKKEIEEKNT
+221 NKKEIEEKKE

-249 QYDDLFRQK
+249 QYDALFMQK

-276 QIMLQYNK
+276 QIMLQNNK
-284 INKGKN
+284 INKEKN
-290 KSDNELK
+290 KSENEVK

-308 ILLKKLEEKERK
+308 ILLKKLEENERK
-320 EKLDRDFD
+320 AKLDKDFD
-328 FNKKSSKNEESI
+328 FDKKSSKNEENI
-340 HISKKDSKEN
+340 KLSKKDSKEN
-350 FTNKKMDDKNNILEI
+350 LINKKIEEKNNILEI

-370 NISNFNLIENSKSKE
+370 NISNINIINNNKSEE
-385 KEIDNKNEIINKSD
+385 KEIDNINEIINKSD
-399 SKIIKEKNKEE
+399 SKIINEKNKEE
-410 DNKMIKNQKN
+410 DNKININQKN

-428 DNNDNNNKIDINNNL
+428 DNNKSKIDIINSS

-459 SIHDQK
+459 TIHEPK
-465 NKSIQKNEEKKKSIN
+465 NISIQKDEEKKKSIN
-480 DNLEI
+480 VEI

-504 KIEINISHNSNK
+504 KFELNISKNSK
-516 KEDNNLKNHKIL
+516 KGEDNILKNPKTI

-535 EKEKDDIHEIE
+535 EKDDINEIE
-546 INNIL
+546 IKNIP
-551 LNKNLDNLDDKLK
+551 LNENLDNLDDKLK
-564 LFYRQYEQRDKNCLL
+564 LFYHQYEQRDKNCLS
-579 GEISNYKKTDIPKK
+579 GEITNYKKTDIPKK
-593 SISDIKEIIKEKKY
+593 SISDIKEILKEKKY

-619 YLNKELQLDELFNSL
+619 YLNKQLQLDELFNSL
-634 KKYKNNEIN
+634 KKHQNN
-643 NQINIKD
+643 NQMILKD
-650 SSQSENNNIKI
+650 SSQNENNNIKI
-661 SKENKEESKL
+661 TQKISKEIKEENKL
-671 IDDNKDKVENKKNE
+671 IDNNQNKEENKKNE

>member
-7 YESENTLINNHSYKS
+7 YEKEKALLNNNSYKS
-22 NDMNLNQKFNFNF
+22 NDIYSNQKFIFNF

-47 IRIKNLEQT
+47 IRTKNIEST
-56 GDISIISPYVENILY
+56 GDVSILSPYVENILY

-95 LVGQYLIY
+95 LIGQYLVY

-113 DLKQNIIFLK
+113 NLKQNIIYLK
-123 NNLIENEKYK
+123 NNLIENEKYQS
-133 NIIDNL
+133 IIDNL

-145 KDFLIKTYQN
+145 KDFLIRTYQN
-155 MTQNTNDINDI
+155 MTQNGNDINDI
-166 NSEGKDINMKS
+166 NSEDKDINMKNIS
-177 IPEISYIKK
+177 EISYIKK

-221 NKKEIEEKNT
+221 NKKEIEEKKE

-249 QYDDLFRQK
+249 QYDALFIQK

-276 QIMLQYNK
+276 QIMLQNNK
-284 INKGKN
+284 INKEKN
-290 KSDNELK
+290 KSENEVK

-308 ILLKKLEEKERK
+308 ILLKKLEENERK
-320 EKLDRDFD
+320 AKLDKDFD
-328 FNKKSSKNEESI
+328 FEKKSSKNEGNI
-340 HISKKDSKEN
+340 KISKKDSKEDLI
-350 FTNKKMDDKNNILEI
+350 NKKIEEKNNILEI

-370 NISNFNLIENSKSKE
+370 NISNINIINNNKSEE
-385 KEIDNKNEIINKSD
+385 KEIDNINEIINKSD
-399 SKIIKEKNKEE
+399 SKIINEKNKEE
-410 DNKMIKNQKN
+410 DNKININQKN

-428 DNNDNNNKIDINNNL
+428 DNNKSKIDIINSS

-459 SIHDQK
+459 TIHEPK
-465 NKSIQKNEEKKKSIN
+465 NISIQKDEEKKKSIN
-480 DNLEI
+480 DNKEI

-504 KIEINISHNSNK
+504 KFELNISKNSK
-516 KEDNNLKNHKIL
+516 KGEDNILKNPKTI

-535 EKEKDDIHEIE
+535 EKDDINEIE
-546 INNIL
+546 IKNIP
-551 LNKNLDNLDDKLK
+551 LNENLDNLDDKLK
-564 LFYRQYEQRDKNCLL
+564 LFYHQYEQRDKNCLS
-579 GEISNYKKTDIPKK
+579 GEITNYKKTDIPKK
-593 SISDIKEIIKEKKY
+593 SISDIKEILKEKKY

-619 YLNKELQLDELFNSL
+619 YLNKQLQLDELFNSL
-634 KKYKNNEIN
+634 KKHQNN
-643 NQINIKD
+643 NQMILKD
-650 SSQSENNNIKI
+650 SSQNENNNIKI
-661 SKENKEESKL
+661 TQKISKEIKEENKL
-671 IDDNKDKVENKKNE
+671 IDNNQNKEENKKNE

>member
-7 YESENTLINNHSYKS
+7 YESEKSLLNNNSYKS
-22 NDMNLNQKFNFNF
+22 NDNYSNQKFIFNF
-35 INRKFYWKELMK
+35 INQKFYWKELMK
-47 IRIKNLEQT
+47 IRTKNIEST
-56 GDISIISPYVENILY
+56 GDVSILSPYVENILY

-95 LVGQYLIY
+95 LIGQYLVY

-113 DLKQNIIFLK
+113 NLKQNIIYLK
-123 NNLIENEKYK
+123 NNLIENEKYQS
-133 NIIDNL
+133 IIDNL

-145 KDFLIKTYQN
+145 KDFLIRTYQN
-155 MTQNTNDINDI
+155 MTQNGNDINDI
-166 NSEGKDINMKS
+166 NSEDKDINMKNIS
-177 IPEISYIKK
+177 EISYIKK

-211 RHYNFKDLYI
+211 RHNNFKDLYI
-221 NKKEIEEKNT
+221 NKKEIEEKKE

-249 QYDDLFRQK
+249 QYDALFMQK

-276 QIMLQYNK
+276 QIMLQNNK
-284 INKGKN
+284 INKEKN
-290 KSDNELK
+290 KSENEVK

-308 ILLKKLEEKERK
+308 ILLKKLEENERK
-320 EKLDRDFD
+320 AKLDKDFD
-328 FNKKSSKNEESI
+328 FDKKSSKNEGNI
-340 HISKKDSKEN
+340 KISKKDSKEDLI
-350 FTNKKMDDKNNILEI
+350 NKKIEEKNNILEI

-370 NISNFNLIENSKSKE
+370 NISNINIINNNKSEE
-385 KEIDNKNEIINKSD
+385 KEIDNINEIINKSD
-399 SKIIKEKNKEE
+399 SKIINEKNKEE
-410 DNKMIKNQKN
+410 DNKININQKN

-428 DNNDNNNKIDINNNL
+428 DNNKSKIDIINSS

-459 SIHDQK
+459 TIHEPK
-465 NKSIQKNEEKKKSIN
+465 NISIQKDEEKKKSIN
-480 DNLEI
+480 DNKEI

-504 KIEINISHNSNK
+504 KFELNISKNSK
-516 KEDNNLKNHKIL
+516 KGEDNILKNPKTI

-535 EKEKDDIHEIE
+535 EKDDINEIE
-546 INNIL
+546 IKNIP
-551 LNKNLDNLDDKLK
+551 LNENLDNLDDKLK
-564 LFYRQYEQRDKNCLL
+564 LFYHQYEQRDKNCLS
-579 GEISNYKKTDIPKK
+579 GEITNYKKTDIPKK
-593 SISDIKEIIKEKKY
+593 SISDIKEILKEKKY

-619 YLNKELQLDELFNSL
+619 YLNKQLQLDELFNSL
-634 KKYKNNEIN
+634 KKHQNN
-643 NQINIKD
+643 NQMILKD
-650 SSQSENNNIKI
+650 SSQNENNNIKI
-661 SKENKEESKL
+661 TQKISKEIKEENKL
-671 IDDNKDKVENKKNE
+671 IDNNQNKEENKKNE

>member
-7 YESENTLINNHSYKS
+7 YEKEKALLNNNSYRS
-22 NDMNLNQKFNFNF
+22 NDIYSNQKFIFNF

-47 IRIKNLEQT
+47 IRTKNIEST
-56 GDISIISPYVENILY
+56 GDVSILSPYVENILY

-95 LVGQYLIY
+95 LIGQYLVY

-113 DLKQNIIFLK
+113 NLKQNIIYLK
-123 NNLIENEKYK
+123 NNLIENEKYQS
-133 NIIDNL
+133 IIDNL

-155 MTQNTNDINDI
+155 MTQNGNDINDI
-166 NSEGKDINMKS
+166 NSEDKDINMKNIS
-177 IPEISYIKK
+177 EISYIKK

-221 NKKEIEEKNT
+221 NKKEIEEKKE

-249 QYDDLFRQK
+249 QYDALFIQK

-276 QIMLQYNK
+276 QIMLQNNK
-284 INKGKN
+284 INKEKN
-290 KSDNELK
+290 KSENEVK

-308 ILLKKLEEKERK
+308 ILLKKLEENERK
-320 EKLDRDFD
+320 AKLDKDFD
-328 FNKKSSKNEESI
+328 FDKKSSKNEGNI
-340 HISKKDSKEN
+340 KISKKDSKEDLI
-350 FTNKKMDDKNNILEI
+350 NKKIEEKNNILEI

-370 NISNFNLIENSKSKE
+370 NISNINIINNNKSKE

-399 SKIIKEKNKEE
+399 SKIINEKNKEE
-410 DNKMIKNQKN
+410 DNKININQKN

-428 DNNDNNNKIDINNNL
+428 DNNKSKIDIINSS

-459 SIHDQK
+459 TIHEPK
-465 NKSIQKNEEKKKSIN
+465 NISIQKDEEKKKSIN
-480 DNLEI
+480 DNKEI

-504 KIEINISHNSNK
+504 KFELNISKNSK
-516 KEDNNLKNHKIL
+516 KGEDNILKNPKTI

-535 EKEKDDIHEIE
+535 EKDDINEIE
-546 INNIL
+546 IKNIP
-551 LNKNLDNLDDKLK
+551 LNENLDNLDDKLK
-564 LFYRQYEQRDKNCLL
+564 LFYHQYEQRDKNCLS
-579 GEISNYKKTDIPKK
+579 GEITNYKKTDIPKK
-593 SISDIKEIIKEKKY
+593 SISDIKEILKEKKY

-619 YLNKELQLDELFNSL
+619 YLNKQLQLDELFNSL
-634 KKYKNNEIN
+634 KKHQNN
-643 NQINIKD
+643 NQMILKD
-650 SSQSENNNIKI
+650 SSQNENNNIKI
-661 SKENKEESKL
+661 TQKISKEIKEENKL
-671 IDDNKDKVENKKNE
+671 IDNNQNKEENKKNE

>member
-7 YESENTLINNHSYKS
+7 YESEKSLLNNNSYKS
-22 NDMNLNQKFNFNF
+22 NDIYSNQKFIFNF

-47 IRIKNLEQT
+47 IRTKNIEST
-56 GDISIISPYVENILY
+56 GDVSILSPYVENILY

-95 LVGQYLIY
+95 LIGQYLVY

-113 DLKQNIIFLK
+113 NLKQNIIYLK
-123 NNLIENEKYK
+123 NNLIENEKYQS
-133 NIIDNL
+133 IIDNL

-145 KDFLIKTYQN
+145 KDFLIRTYQN
-155 MTQNTNDINDI
+155 MTQNGNDINDI
-166 NSEGKDINMKS
+166 NSEDKDINMKNIS
-177 IPEISYIKK
+177 EISYIKK

-221 NKKEIEEKNT
+221 NKKEIEEKKE

-249 QYDDLFRQK
+249 QYDALFIQK

-276 QIMLQYNK
+276 QIMLQNNK
-284 INKGKN
+284 INKEKN
-290 KSDNELK
+290 KSENEVK

-308 ILLKKLEEKERK
+308 ILLKKLEENERK
-320 EKLDRDFD
+320 AKLDKDFD
-328 FNKKSSKNEESI
+328 FDKKSSKNEGNI
-340 HISKKDSKEN
+340 KISKKDSKEDLI
-350 FTNKKMDDKNNILEI
+350 NKKIEEKNNILEI

-370 NISNFNLIENSKSKE
+370 NISNINIINNNKSEE
-385 KEIDNKNEIINKSD
+385 KEIDNINEIINKSD
-399 SKIIKEKNKEE
+399 SKIINEKNKEE
-410 DNKMIKNQKN
+410 DNKININQKN

-428 DNNDNNNKIDINNNL
+428 DNNKSKIDIINSS

-459 SIHDQK
+459 TIHEPK
-465 NKSIQKNEEKKKSIN
+465 NISIQKDEEKKKSIN
-480 DNLEI
+480 DNKEI

-504 KIEINISHNSNK
+504 KLELNISKNSK
-516 KEDNNLKNHKIL
+516 KGEDNILKNPKTI

-535 EKEKDDIHEIE
+535 EKDDINEIE
-546 INNIL
+546 IKNIP
-551 LNKNLDNLDDKLK
+551 LNENLDNLDDKLK
-564 LFYRQYEQRDKNCLL
+564 LFYHQYEQRDKNCLS
-579 GEISNYKKTDIPKK
+579 GEITNYKKTDIPKK
-593 SISDIKEIIKEKKY
+593 SISDIKEILKEKKY

-619 YLNKELQLDELFNSL
+619 YLNKQLQLDELFNSL
-634 KKYKNNEIN
+634 KKHQNN
-643 NQINIKD
+643 NQMILKD
-650 SSQSENNNIKI
+650 SSQNENNNIKI
-661 SKENKEESKL
+661 TQKISKEIKEENKL
-671 IDDNKDKVENKKNE
+671 IDNNQNKEENKKNE

>member
-7 YESENTLINNHSYKS
+7 YEKEKALLNNNSYKS
-22 NDMNLNQKFNFNF
+22 NDIYSNQKFMFNF

-47 IRIKNLEQT
+47 IRTKNIEST
-56 GDISIISPYVENILY
+56 GDVSILSPYVENILY

-95 LVGQYLIY
+95 LIGQYLVY

-113 DLKQNIIFLK
+113 NLKQNIIYLK
-123 NNLIENEKYK
+123 NNLIENEKYQS
-133 NIIDNL
+133 IIDNL

-145 KDFLIKTYQN
+145 KDFLIRTYQN
-155 MTQNTNDINDI
+155 MTQNGNDINDI
-166 NSEGKDINMKS
+166 NSEDKDINMKNIS
-177 IPEISYIKK
+177 EISYIKK

-221 NKKEIEEKNT
+221 NKKEIEEKKE

-249 QYDDLFRQK
+249 QYDALFMQK

-276 QIMLQYNK
+276 QIMLQNNK
-284 INKGKN
+284 INKEKN
-290 KSDNELK
+290 KSENEVK

-308 ILLKKLEEKERK
+308 ILLKKLEENERK
-320 EKLDRDFD
+320 AKLDKDFD
-328 FNKKSSKNEESI
+328 FDKKSSKNEGNI
-340 HISKKDSKEN
+340 KISKKDSKEDLI
-350 FTNKKMDDKNNILEI
+350 NKKIEEKNNILEI

-370 NISNFNLIENSKSKE
+370 NISNINIINNNKSEE
-385 KEIDNKNEIINKSD
+385 KEIDNINEIINKSD
-399 SKIIKEKNKEE
+399 SKIINEKNKEE
-410 DNKMIKNQKN
+410 DNKININQKN

-428 DNNDNNNKIDINNNL
+428 DNNKSKIDIINSS

-459 SIHDQK
+459 TIHEPK
-465 NKSIQKNEEKKKSIN
+465 NISIQKDEEKKKSIN
-480 DNLEI
+480 DNKEI

-504 KIEINISHNSNK
+504 KLELNISKNSK
-516 KEDNNLKNHKIL
+516 KGEDNILKNPKTI

-535 EKEKDDIHEIE
+535 EKDDINEIE
-546 INNIL
+546 IKNIP
-551 LNKNLDNLDDKLK
+551 LNENLDNLDDKLK
-564 LFYRQYEQRDKNCLL
+564 LFYHQYEQRDKNCLS
-579 GEISNYKKTDIPKK
+579 GEITNYKKTDIPKK
-593 SISDIKEIIKEKKY
+593 SISDIKEILKEKKY

-619 YLNKELQLDELFNSL
+619 YLNKQLQLDELFNSL
-634 KKYKNNEIN
+634 KKHQNN
-643 NQINIKD
+643 NQMILKD
-650 SSQSENNNIKI
+650 SSQNENNNIKI
-661 SKENKEESKL
+661 TQKISKEIKEENKL
-671 IDDNKDKVENKKNE
+671 IDNNQNKEENKKNE

>member
-7 YESENTLINNHSYKS
+7 YEKEKALLNNNSYKS
-22 NDMNLNQKFNFNF
+22 NDIYSNQKFIFNF

-47 IRIKNLEQT
+47 IRTKNIEST
-56 GDISIISPYVENILY
+56 GDVSILSPYVENILY

-95 LVGQYLIY
+95 LIGQYLVY

-113 DLKQNIIFLK
+113 NLKQNIIYLK
-123 NNLIENEKYK
+123 NNLIENEKYQS
-133 NIIDNL
+133 IIDNL

-155 MTQNTNDINDI
+155 MTQNGNDINDI
-166 NSEGKDINMKS
+166 NSEDKDINMKNIS
-177 IPEISYIKK
+177 EISYIKK

-221 NKKEIEEKNT
+221 NKKEIEEKKE

-249 QYDDLFRQK
+249 QYDTLFIQN

-276 QIMLQYNK
+276 QIMLQNNK
-284 INKGKN
+284 INKEKN
-290 KSDNELK
+290 KSENEVK

-308 ILLKKLEEKERK
+308 ILLKKLEENERK
-320 EKLDRDFD
+320 AKLDKDFD
-328 FNKKSSKNEESI
+328 FDKKSSKNEGNI
-340 HISKKDSKEN
+340 KISKKDSKEDLI
-350 FTNKKMDDKNNILEI
+350 NKKIEEKNNILEI

-370 NISNFNLIENSKSKE
+370 NISNINIINNNKSEE
-385 KEIDNKNEIINKSD
+385 KEIDNINEIINKSD
-399 SKIIKEKNKEE
+399 SKIINEKNKEE
-410 DNKMIKNQKN
+410 DNKININQKN

-428 DNNDNNNKIDINNNL
+428 DNNKSKIDIINSS

-459 SIHDQK
+459 TIHEPK
-465 NKSIQKNEEKKKSIN
+465 NISIQKDEEKKKSIN
-480 DNLEI
+480 DNKEI

-504 KIEINISHNSNK
+504 KFELNISKNSK
-516 KEDNNLKNHKIL
+516 KGEDNILKNPKTI

-535 EKEKDDIHEIE
+535 EKDDINEIE
-546 INNIL
+546 IKNIP
-551 LNKNLDNLDDKLK
+551 LNENLDDKLK
-564 LFYRQYEQRDKNCLL
+564 LFYHQYEQRDKKCLS
-579 GEISNYKKTDIPKK
+579 GEITNYKKTDIPKK
-593 SISDIKEIIKEKKY
+593 SISDIKEILKEKKY

-619 YLNKELQLDELFNSL
+619 YLNKQLQLDELFNSL
-634 KKYKNNEIN
+634 KKHQNN
-643 NQINIKD
+643 NQMILKD
-650 SSQSENNNIKI
+650 SSQNENNNIKI
-661 SKENKEESKL
+661 TQKISKEIKEENKL
-671 IDDNKDKVENKKNE
+671 IDNNQNKEENKKNE

>member
-7 YESENTLINNHSYKS
+7 YESEKSLLNNSNYKS
-22 NDMNLNQKFNFNF
+22 NDIYSNQKFIFNF

-47 IRIKNLEQT
+47 IRTKNIEST
-56 GDISIISPYVENILY
+56 GDVSILSPYVENILY

-95 LVGQYLIY
+95 LIGQYLVY

-113 DLKQNIIFLK
+113 NLKQNIIYLK
-123 NNLIENEKYK
+123 NNLIENEKYQS
-133 NIIDNL
+133 IIDNL

-145 KDFLIKTYQN
+145 KDFLIRTYQN
-155 MTQNTNDINDI
+155 MAQNGNDINDI
-166 NSEGKDINMKS
+166 NSEDKDINMKNIS
-177 IPEISYIKK
+177 EISYIKK

-221 NKKEIEEKNT
+221 NKKEIEEKKE

-249 QYDDLFRQK
+249 QYDALFMQK

-276 QIMLQYNK
+276 QIMLQNNK
-284 INKGKN
+284 INKEKN
-290 KSDNELK
+290 KSENEVK

-308 ILLKKLEEKERK
+308 ILLKKIEENERK
-320 EKLDRDFD
+320 AKLDKDFD
-328 FNKKSSKNEESI
+328 FDKKSSKNEGNI
-340 HISKKDSKEN
+340 KISKKDSKEDLI
-350 FTNKKMDDKNNILEI
+350 NKKIEEKNNILEI

-370 NISNFNLIENSKSKE
+370 NISNINIINNNKSEE
-385 KEIDNKNEIINKSD
+385 KEIDNINEIINKSD
-399 SKIIKEKNKEE
+399 SKIINEKNKEE
-410 DNKMIKNQKN
+410 DNKININQKN

-428 DNNDNNNKIDINNNL
+428 DNNKSKIDIINSS

-459 SIHDQK
+459 TIHEPK
-465 NKSIQKNEEKKKSIN
+465 NISIQKDEEKKKSIN
-480 DNLEI
+480 IEI

-504 KIEINISHNSNK
+504 KLELNISKNSK
-516 KEDNNLKNHKIL
+516 KGEDNILKNPKTI

-535 EKEKDDIHEIE
+535 EKDDINEIE
-546 INNIL
+546 IKNIP
-551 LNKNLDNLDDKLK
+551 LNENLDNLDDKLK
-564 LFYRQYEQRDKNCLL
+564 LFYHQYEQRDKKCLS
-579 GEISNYKKTDIPKK
+579 GEITNYKKTDIPKK
-593 SISDIKEIIKEKKY
+593 SISDIKEILKEKKY

-619 YLNKELQLDELFNSL
+619 YLNKQLQLDELFNSL
-634 KKYKNNEIN
+634 KKHQNN
-643 NQINIKD
+643 NQMILKD
-650 SSQSENNNIKI
+650 SSQNENNNIKI
-661 SKENKEESKL
+661 TQKISKEIKEENKL
-671 IDDNKDKVENKKNE
+671 IDNNQNKEENKKNE

>member
-7 YESENTLINNHSYKS
+7 YEKEKALLNNNSYKS
-22 NDMNLNQKFNFNF
+22 NDNYSNQKFMFNF

-47 IRIKNLEQT
+47 IRTKNIEST
-56 GDISIISPYVENILY
+56 GDVSILSPYVENILY
-71 TRLDLENLDL
+71 TRLDFENLDL

-95 LVGQYLIY
+95 LIGQYLVY

-113 DLKQNIIFLK
+113 NLKQNIIYLK
-123 NNLIENEKYK
+123 NNLIENEKYQS
-133 NIIDNL
+133 IIDNL

-145 KDFLIKTYQN
+145 KDFLIRTYQN
-155 MTQNTNDINDI
+155 MTQNGNDINDI
-166 NSEGKDINMKS
+166 NSEDKDINMKNIS
-177 IPEISYIKK
+177 EISYIKK

-221 NKKEIEEKNT
+221 NKKEIEEKKE

-249 QYDDLFRQK
+249 QYDALFMQK

-276 QIMLQYNK
+276 QIMLQNNK
-284 INKGKN
+284 INKEKN
-290 KSDNELK
+290 KSENEVK

-308 ILLKKLEEKERK
+308 ILLKKLEENERK
-320 EKLDRDFD
+320 AKLDKDFD
-328 FNKKSSKNEESI
+328 FDKKSSKNEGNI
-340 HISKKDSKEN
+340 KISKKDSKEDLI
-350 FTNKKMDDKNNILEI
+350 NKKIEEKNNILEI

-370 NISNFNLIENSKSKE
+370 NISNINIINNNKSEE
-385 KEIDNKNEIINKSD
+385 KEIDNINEIINKSD
-399 SKIIKEKNKEE
+399 SKIINEKNKEE
-410 DNKMIKNQKN
+410 DNKININQKN

-428 DNNDNNNKIDINNNL
+428 DNNKSKIDIINSS

-459 SIHDQK
+459 TIHEPK
-465 NKSIQKNEEKKKSIN
+465 NISIQKDEEKKKSIN
-480 DNLEI
+480 DNKEI

-504 KIEINISHNSNK
+504 KFELNISKNSK
-516 KEDNNLKNHKIL
+516 KGEDNILKNPKTI

-535 EKEKDDIHEIE
+535 EKDDINEIE
-546 INNIL
+546 IKNIP
-551 LNKNLDNLDDKLK
+551 LNENLDNLDDKLK
-564 LFYRQYEQRDKNCLL
+564 LFYHQYEQRDKNCLS
-579 GEISNYKKTDIPKK
+579 GEITNYKKTDIPKK
-593 SISDIKEIIKEKKY
+593 SISDIKEILKEKKY

-619 YLNKELQLDELFNSL
+619 YLNKQLQLDELFNSL
-634 KKYKNNEIN
+634 KKHQNN
-643 NQINIKD
+643 NQMILKD
-650 SSQSENNNIKI
+650 SSQNENNNIKI
-661 SKENKEESKL
+661 TQKISKEIKEENKL
-671 IDDNKDKVENKKNE
+671 IDNNQNKEENKKNE

>member
-7 YESENTLINNHSYKS
+7 YEKEKALLNNNSYRS
-22 NDMNLNQKFNFNF
+22 NDNYSNQKFIFNF
-35 INRKFYWKELMK
+35 INQKFYWKELMK
-47 IRIKNLEQT
+47 IRIKNIEST
-56 GDISIISPYVENILY
+56 GDVSILSPYVENILY

-95 LVGQYLIY
+95 LIGQYLVY

-113 DLKQNIIFLK
+113 NLKQNIIYLK
-123 NNLIENEKYK
+123 NNLIENEKYQS
-133 NIIDNL
+133 IIDNL

-145 KDFLIKTYQN
+145 KDFLIRTYQN
-155 MTQNTNDINDI
+155 MTQNGNDINDI
-166 NSEGKDINMKS
+166 NSEDKDINMKN

-221 NKKEIEEKNT
+221 NKKEIEEKKE

-249 QYDDLFRQK
+249 QYDALFIQK

-276 QIMLQYNK
+276 QIMLQNNK
-284 INKGKN
+284 INKDKN
-290 KSDNELK
+290 KSENEFK

-308 ILLKKLEEKERK
+308 ILLKKLEENERK
-320 EKLDRDFD
+320 AKLDKDFD
-328 FNKKSSKNEESI
+328 FEKKSSKNEGNI
-340 HISKKDSKEN
+340 KISKKDSKEDLI
-350 FTNKKMDDKNNILEI
+350 NKKIEEKNNILEI

-370 NISNFNLIENSKSKE
+370 NISNINIINNNKSEE
-385 KEIDNKNEIINKSD
+385 KEIDNINEIINKSD
-399 SKIIKEKNKEE
+399 SKIINEKNKEE
-410 DNKMIKNQKN
+410 DNKININQKN

-428 DNNDNNNKIDINNNL
+428 DNNKSKIDIINSS

-459 SIHDQK
+459 TIHEPK
-465 NKSIQKNEEKKKSIN
+465 NISIQKDEEKKKSIN
-480 DNLEI
+480 DNKEI

-504 KIEINISHNSNK
+504 KLELNISKNSK
-516 KEDNNLKNHKIL
+516 KGEDNILKNPKTI

-535 EKEKDDIHEIE
+535 EKDDINEIE
-546 INNIL
+546 IKNIP
-551 LNKNLDNLDDKLK
+551 LNENLDDKLK
-564 LFYRQYEQRDKNCLL
+564 LFYHQYEQRDKNCLS
-579 GEISNYKKTDIPKK
+579 GEITNYKKTDIPKK
-593 SISDIKEIIKEKKY
+593 SISDIKEILKEKKY

-619 YLNKELQLDELFNSL
+619 YLNKQLQLDELFNSL
-634 KKYKNNEIN
+634 KKHQNN
-643 NQINIKD
+643 NQMILKD
-650 SSQSENNNIKI
+650 SSQNENNNIKI
-661 SKENKEESKL
+661 TQKISKEIKEENKL
-671 IDDNKDKVENKKNE
+671 IDNNQNKEENKKNE

>member
-7 YESENTLINNHSYKS
+7 YESEKALLNNNSYKS
-22 NDMNLNQKFNFNF
+22 NDIYSNQKFMFNF

-47 IRIKNLEQT
+47 IRTKNIEST
-56 GDISIISPYVENILY
+56 GDVSILSPYVENILY

-95 LVGQYLIY
+95 LIGQYLVY
-103 TQKMLESENY
+103 TQKKLESENY
-113 DLKQNIIFLK
+113 NLKQNIIYLK
-123 NNLIENEKYK
+123 NNLIENEKYQS
-133 NIIDNL
+133 IIDNL

-145 KDFLIKTYQN
+145 KDFLIRTYQN
-155 MTQNTNDINDI
+155 MTQNGNDINDI
-166 NSEGKDINMKS
+166 NSEDKDINMKNIS
-177 IPEISYIKK
+177 EISYIKK

-221 NKKEIEEKNT
+221 NKKEIEEKKE

-249 QYDDLFRQK
+249 QYDALFMQK

-276 QIMLQYNK
+276 QIMLQNNK
-284 INKGKN
+284 INKEKN
-290 KSDNELK
+290 KSENEVK

-308 ILLKKLEEKERK
+308 ILLKKLEENERK
-320 EKLDRDFD
+320 AKLDKDFD
-328 FNKKSSKNEESI
+328 FEKKSSKNEGNI
-340 HISKKDSKEN
+340 KISKKDSKEDLI
-350 FTNKKMDDKNNILEI
+350 NKKIEEKNNILEI

-370 NISNFNLIENSKSKE
+370 NISNINIINNNKSEE
-385 KEIDNKNEIINKSD
+385 KEIDNINEIINKSD
-399 SKIIKEKNKEE
+399 SKIINEKNKEE
-410 DNKMIKNQKN
+410 DNKININQKN

-428 DNNDNNNKIDINNNL
+428 DNNKSKIDIINSS

-459 SIHDQK
+459 TIHEPK
-465 NKSIQKNEEKKKSIN
+465 NISIQKDEEKKKSIN
-480 DNLEI
+480 DNKEI

-494 KKSNSTKKEE
+494 KKSNSTKREE
-504 KIEINISHNSNK
+504 KIELNISRNSK
-516 KEDNNLKNHKIL
+516 KDEDNILKNSKTI

-535 EKEKDDIHEIE
+535 EKERDDINEIE
-546 INNIL
+546 IKNIP
-551 LNKNLDNLDDKLK
+551 LNENLDNLDDKLK
-564 LFYRQYEQRDKNCLL
+564 LFYHQYEQRDKNCLS
-579 GEISNYKKTDIPKK
+579 GEITNYKKTDIPKK
-593 SISDIKEIIKEKKY
+593 SISDIKEILKEKKY
-607 SEDYIKQYKNYG
+607 SEDYIKQYKNYD
-619 YLNKELQLDELFNSL
+619 YLNKQLQLDELFNSL
-634 KKYKNNEIN
+634 KKHQNN
-643 NQINIKD
+643 NQMILKD
-650 SSQSENNNIKI
+650 SSQNENNNIKI
-661 SKENKEESKL
+661 TQKISKEIKEEDKL
-671 IDDNKDKVENKKNE
+671 IDNNQNKEENKKNE

>member
-7 YESENTLINNHSYKS
+7 YEKEKALLNNNSYKS
-22 NDMNLNQKFNFNF
+22 NDIYSNQKFIFNF

-47 IRIKNLEQT
+47 IRTKNIEST
-56 GDISIISPYVENILY
+56 GDVSILSPYVENILY

-95 LVGQYLIY
+95 LIGQYLVY

-113 DLKQNIIFLK
+113 NLKQNIIYLK
-123 NNLIENEKYK
+123 NNLIENEKYQS
-133 NIIDNL
+133 IIDNL

-145 KDFLIKTYQN
+145 KDFLIRTYQN
-155 MTQNTNDINDI
+155 MTQNGNDINDI
-166 NSEGKDINMKS
+166 NSEDKDINMKNIS
-177 IPEISYIKK
+177 EISYIKK

-221 NKKEIEEKNT
+221 NKKEIEEKKE

-249 QYDDLFRQK
+249 QYDALFMQK

-276 QIMLQYNK
+276 QIMLQNNK
-284 INKGKN
+284 INKEKN
-290 KSDNELK
+290 KSENEVK

-308 ILLKKLEEKERK
+308 ILLKKLEENERK
-320 EKLDRDFD
+320 AKLDKDFD
-328 FNKKSSKNEESI
+328 FDKKSSKNEGNI
-340 HISKKDSKEN
+340 KISKKDSKEDLI
-350 FTNKKMDDKNNILEI
+350 NKKIEEKNNILEI

-370 NISNFNLIENSKSKE
+370 NISNINIINNNKSEE
-385 KEIDNKNEIINKSD
+385 KEIDNINEIINKSD
-399 SKIIKEKNKEE
+399 SKIINEKNKEE
-410 DNKMIKNQKN
+410 DNKININQKN

-428 DNNDNNNKIDINNNL
+428 DNNKSKIDIINSS

-459 SIHDQK
+459 TIHEPK
-465 NKSIQKNEEKKKSIN
+465 NISIQKDEEKKKSIN
-480 DNLEI
+480 DNKEI

-504 KIEINISHNSNK
+504 KFELNISKNSK
-516 KEDNNLKNHKIL
+516 KGEDNILKNPKTI

-535 EKEKDDIHEIE
+535 EKDDINEIE
-546 INNIL
+546 IKNIP
-551 LNKNLDNLDDKLK
+551 LNENLDNLDDKLK
-564 LFYRQYEQRDKNCLL
+564 LFYHQYEQRDKNCLS
-579 GEISNYKKTDIPKK
+579 GEITNYKKTDIPKK
-593 SISDIKEIIKEKKY
+593 SISDIKEILKEKKY

-619 YLNKELQLDELFNSL
+619 YLNKQLQLDELFNSL
-634 KKYKNNEIN
+634 KKHQNN
-643 NQINIKD
+643 NQMILKD
-650 SSQSENNNIKI
+650 SSQNENNNIKI
-661 SKENKEESKL
+661 TQKISKEIKEENKL
-671 IDDNKDKVENKKNE
+671 IDNNQNKEENKKNE

>member
-7 YESENTLINNHSYKS
+7 YESEKSLLNNNSYKS
-22 NDMNLNQKFNFNF
+22 NDIYSNQKFIFNF

-47 IRIKNLEQT
+47 IRTKNIEST
-56 GDISIISPYVENILY
+56 GDVSILSPYVENILY

-95 LVGQYLIY
+95 LIGQYLVY

-113 DLKQNIIFLK
+113 NLKQNIIYLK
-123 NNLIENEKYK
+123 NNLIENEKYQS
-133 NIIDNL
+133 IIDNL

-145 KDFLIKTYQN
+145 KDFLIRTYQN
-155 MTQNTNDINDI
+155 MTQNGNDINDI
-166 NSEGKDINMKS
+166 NSEDKDINMKNIS
-177 IPEISYIKK
+177 EISYIKK

-221 NKKEIEEKNT
+221 NKKEIEEKKE

-249 QYDDLFRQK
+249 QYDALFMQK

-276 QIMLQYNK
+276 QIMLQNNK
-284 INKGKN
+284 INKEKN
-290 KSDNELK
+290 KSENEVK

-308 ILLKKLEEKERK
+308 ILLKKLEENERK
-320 EKLDRDFD
+320 AKLDKDFD
-328 FNKKSSKNEESI
+328 FDKKSSKNEGNI
-340 HISKKDSKEN
+340 KISKKDSKEDLI
-350 FTNKKMDDKNNILEI
+350 NKKIEEKNNILEI

-370 NISNFNLIENSKSKE
+370 NISNINIINNNKSEE
-385 KEIDNKNEIINKSD
+385 KEIDNINEIINKSD
-399 SKIIKEKNKEE
+399 SKIINEKNKEE
-410 DNKMIKNQKN
+410 DNKININQKN

-428 DNNDNNNKIDINNNL
+428 DNNKSKIDIINSS

-459 SIHDQK
+459 TIHEPK
-465 NKSIQKNEEKKKSIN
+465 NISIQKDEEKKKSIN
-480 DNLEI
+480 DNKEI

-504 KIEINISHNSNK
+504 KLELNISKNSK
-516 KEDNNLKNHKIL
+516 KGEDNILKNPKTI

-535 EKEKDDIHEIE
+535 EKDDINEIE
-546 INNIL
+546 IKNIP
-551 LNKNLDNLDDKLK
+551 LNENLDNLDDKLK
-564 LFYRQYEQRDKNCLL
+564 LFYHQYEQRDKKCLS
-579 GEISNYKKTDIPKK
+579 GEITNYKKTDIPKK
-593 SISDIKEIIKEKKY
+593 SISDIKEILKEKKY

-619 YLNKELQLDELFNSL
+619 YLNKQLQLDELFNSL
-634 KKYKNNEIN
+634 KKHQNN
-643 NQINIKD
+643 NQMILKD
-650 SSQSENNNIKI
+650 SSQNENNNIKI
-661 SKENKEESKL
+661 TQKISKEIKEENKL
-671 IDDNKDKVENKKNE
+671 IDNNQNKEENKKNE

>member
-7 YESENTLINNHSYKS
+7 YEKEKALLNNNSYKS
-22 NDMNLNQKFNFNF
+22 NDIYSNQKFMFNF

-47 IRIKNLEQT
+47 IRTKNIEST
-56 GDISIISPYVENILY
+56 GDVSILSPYVENILY

-95 LVGQYLIY
+95 LIGQYLVY

-113 DLKQNIIFLK
+113 NLKQNIIYLK
-123 NNLIENEKYK
+123 NNLIENEKYQS
-133 NIIDNL
+133 IIDNL

-155 MTQNTNDINDI
+155 MTQNGNDINDI
-166 NSEGKDINMKS
+166 NSEDKDINMKNIS
-177 IPEISYIKK
+177 EISYIKK

-221 NKKEIEEKNT
+221 NKKEIEEKKE

-249 QYDDLFRQK
+249 QYDALFMQK

-276 QIMLQYNK
+276 QIMLQNNK
-284 INKGKN
+284 INKEKN
-290 KSDNELK
+290 KSENEVK

-308 ILLKKLEEKERK
+308 ILLKKLEENERK
-320 EKLDRDFD
+320 AKLDKDFD
-328 FNKKSSKNEESI
+328 FDKKSSKNEGNI
-340 HISKKDSKEN
+340 KISKKDSKEDLI
-350 FTNKKMDDKNNILEI
+350 NKKIEEKNNILEI

-370 NISNFNLIENSKSKE
+370 NISNINIINNNKSEE
-385 KEIDNKNEIINKSD
+385 KEIDNINEIINKSD
-399 SKIIKEKNKEE
+399 SKIINEKNKEE
-410 DNKMIKNQKN
+410 DNKININQKN

-428 DNNDNNNKIDINNNL
+428 DNNKSKIDIINSS

-459 SIHDQK
+459 TIHEPK
-465 NKSIQKNEEKKKSIN
+465 NISIQKDEEKKKSIN
-480 DNLEI
+480 DNKEI

-504 KIEINISHNSNK
+504 KFELNISKNSK
-516 KEDNNLKNHKIL
+516 KGEDNILKNPKTI

-535 EKEKDDIHEIE
+535 EKDDINEIE
-546 INNIL
+546 IKNIP
-551 LNKNLDNLDDKLK
+551 LNENLDNLDDKLK
-564 LFYRQYEQRDKNCLL
+564 LFYHQYEQRDKNCLS
-579 GEISNYKKTDIPKK
+579 GEITNYKKTDIPKK
-593 SISDIKEIIKEKKY
+593 SISDIKEILKEKKY

-619 YLNKELQLDELFNSL
+619 YLNKQLQLDELFNSL
-634 KKYKNNEIN
+634 KKHQNN
-643 NQINIKD
+643 NQMILKD
-650 SSQSENNNIKI
+650 SSQNENNNIKI
-661 SKENKEESKL
+661 TQKISKEIKEEDKL
-671 IDDNKDKVENKKNE
+671 IDNNQNKEENKKNE